1 LQKGDYGRA
10 DVKFK
15 KDLDDLGQKIPLDFG
30 NDLKAATTDCFKRC
44 AMWLG
49 VAADVYDPEEFM
61 QIEIVGSEENSDS
74 NKNRERMIKEAK
86 KSIKTPGKEVKN
98 ER

>member
-1 LQKGDYGRA
+1 
-10 DVKFK
+10 
-15 KDLDDLGQKIPLDFG
+15 
-30 NDLKAATTDCFKRC
+30 
-44 AMWLG
+44 MWLG